1 MRKFTLL
8 LLGSVSLFAL
18 SQFQSSKVCQK
29 CHPLIYKEHF
39 SSQHRKASI
48 FNDEVHKAVWDKHP
62 LKQKERY
69 SCAKCHTPNDEKL
82 IGALKNNLP
91 AMPVDNQAQQEG
103 VSCVSC
109 HNIKAIKQGVKS
121 NTNSITTNKKILFSA
136 RESEKNQHD
145 KKYETQKSMFGFVSG
160 KSGSPFHEID
170 FSNELYY
177 NGNVC
182 MGCHSH
188 KENAH
193 KLQVCVTD
201 MQGHKNNEKE
211 NCITCHMPKVK
222 GSFSTMSES
231 KTHRYHGFTG
241 SIHKSKML
249 KKYVELHFEK
259 TENGFS
265 IGIENKAN
273 HALLL
278 HPLRVGVLK
287 VSLRRDAKTQELH
300 KVQFLR
306 VIGKDKKPTPPWIA
320 TEVLKNTQIQAK
332 ELRVIHFDTQLKK
345 GDEIDVRLGQD
356 IVNPK
361 ALKKLELEESFAAF
375 KLLKEE
381 IFYVK

>member
-1 MRKFTLL
+1 MRKLTLL

-48 FNDEVHKAVWDKHP
+48 FNDEIHKAVWDKHP

-82 IGALKNNLP
+82 ISALKNNLP

-109 HNIKAIKQGVKS
+109 HNIKAIEQGVKS
-121 NTNSITTNKKILFSA
+121 NTNIITTNKKILFSA
-136 RESEKNQHD
+136 RESEKDVHA
-145 KKYETQKSMFGFVSG
+145 KKYETQKSMFGFVSR

-188 KENAH
+188 KENAN

-201 MQGHKNNEKE
+201 MKGHDNSEKE

-222 GSFSTMSES
+222 GSFSTISES

-241 SIHKSKML
+241 SIHKPKML
-249 KKYVELHFEK
+249 EKYVELHFEK
-259 TENGFS
+259 TEYGFS
-265 IGIENKAN
+265 ITIENKAN
-273 HALLL
+273 HPLLL

-287 VSLRRDAKTQELH
+287 VSLKRDAKTQEL
-300 KVQFLR
+300 KSVQFAR
-306 VIGKDKKPTPPWIA
+306 VIGKDKKPAPPWIA
-320 TEVLKNTQIQAK
+320 TKVLKNTQIQAK
-332 ELRVIHFDTQLKK
+332 ESRVIHFNTHLEK
-345 GDEIDVRLGQD
+345 GDEIDVRLGQF

-361 ALKKLELEESFAAF
+361 ALKKLERKSAAF

-381 IFYVK
+381 VFYVK